1 MYYLVTFLHGGS
13 NMHSRIKISKDH
25 LVISKTPF
33 ISEKYISLKNIESV
47 EIYGKSVIPPL
58 VFSIFLLAAQLIL
71 FSLGKMNT
79 AIKGI
84 SIMFIINIPIIICL
98 IIAILRSKFSTM
110 KITSSDYDK
119 SLMLHFVSRSKAES
133 MTKEA
138 YKIMNKK

>member
-1 MYYLVTFLHGGS
+1 
-13 NMHSRIKISKDH
+13 MHSRIKISKDH
-25 LVISKTPF
+25 LVISKIPF
-33 ISEKYISLKNIESV
+33 ISEKYISLKNTESV

-71 FSLGKMNT
+71 FSLGKMNI

-138 YKIMNKK
+138 YKIMNK

>member
-1 MYYLVTFLHGGS
+1 
-13 NMHSRIKISKDH
+13 MHSRIKISKDH

>member
-1 MYYLVTFLHGGS
+1 
-13 NMHSRIKISKDH
+13 MHSRIKISKDH
-25 LVISKTPF
+25 LVISKIPF
-33 ISEKYISLKNIESV
+33 ISEKYISLKNTESV

-71 FSLGKMNT
+71 FSLGKMNI